1 MLLKPK
7 MDPSMYMVY
16 PAYMPGHSHNGRSHT
31 LWGLPMCENI
41 AYTFQTNPALGP
53 GPHRVHFF
61 FFKCVIHTYIYIYI
75 VIMYFIYVIGPSS
88 KTLGVFFSLISLISL
103 TQLATIQLKNL
114 TKTIKTFT
122 IVIVF

>member
-1 MLLKPK
+1 
-7 MDPSMYMVY
+7 MVY

-41 AYTFQTNPALGP
+41 AYNFQTNPALGP
-53 GPHRVHFF
+53 RPHRVQFF
-61 FFKCVIHTYIYIYI
+61 FFLNVLYIYIYI

-88 KTLGVFFSLISLISL
+88 KTLGAFFSLINLISL

>member
-61 FFKCVIHTYIYIYI
+61 FLNVLYIHIYIYI
-75 VIMYFIYVIGPSS
+75 VIMYIIYVIGPSS
-88 KTLGVFFSLISLISL
+88 KTLGDFFSLISLISL